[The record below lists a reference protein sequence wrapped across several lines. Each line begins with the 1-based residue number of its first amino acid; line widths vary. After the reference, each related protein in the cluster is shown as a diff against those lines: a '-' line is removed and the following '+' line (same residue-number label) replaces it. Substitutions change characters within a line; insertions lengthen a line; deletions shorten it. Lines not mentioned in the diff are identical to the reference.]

1 MPALYASD
9 PKMSLIRLDDISLQF
24 GEQVIL
30 REAAMQIEAGERVCL
45 IGRNGAG
52 KTTLL
57 KIITG
62 EIEVDAGEIT
72 LRSGLGISKLRQDL
86 PDALD
91 HSVREIVAE
100 GLAHVQDLVDEYTR
114 RSAADTDATELR
126 ELEKLQQQLDARG
139 GWNVDQ
145 QVDRII
151 TELDLPAHKTLHE
164 LSGGWRRRVALAR
177 ALVSQPDLLLL
188 DEPTNHLDLATI
200 SWLEDRLYNW
210 PGAILFITHDRSF
223 LQRLATRIIELDRT
237 RLVSWDCD
245 YQTYLRRR
253 EQADH
258 AEYEANQRFDKKLAE
273 EEVWI
278 RQGIKARRTRNEGR
292 VRALEVMREE
302 HAARIKREPGARIAI
317 DEAEESGRKVVRMR
331 NVGYGYDDQQI
342 IDGLTL
348 TVQRG
353 ERIGL
358 VGNNGVGKSTLLRLM
373 LGELQPQQGTVKIG
387 TGLETAYFDQL
398 RRELDPQ
405 RTVADIVGDGR
416 DYITINGKQ
425 RHVVGYLRGFLF
437 SAKRAM
443 SPAGILSGGERNRV
457 LLARLFTRSSNL
469 LVLDEPTNDLDVE
482 TLEVLEEKL
491 VDYTGTLIVVS
502 HDRMFLDNVAT
513 SILVFEDDGKVH
525 RYPGGYSDWLRRG
538 HQLADMEDPDKAAR
552 KEARAADRARRKQ
565 EPQKLSYKEQRELEA
580 LPAMISALEARVA
593 ELQEQCAAD
602 DFYSQPYEQTQPVL
616 DELTE
621 TQVTLDEKT
630 ERWLHL
636 EELQEQYTQSK
647 QER

>member
-1 MPALYASD
+1 
-9 PKMSLIRLDDISLQF
+9 
-24 GEQVIL
+24 
-30 REAAMQIEAGERVCL
+30 MQIESGERVCL

-52 KTTLL
+52 KTTLF
-57 KIITG
+57 KIISGQLET
-62 EIEVDAGEIT
+62 DDGEIT
-72 LRSGLGISKLRQDL
+72 YQSGLGISQLEQSL

-91 HSVREIVAE
+91 QTVREMVAE
-100 GLAHVQDLVDEYTR
+100 GLAEVSKLTDEYR
-114 RSAADTDATELR
+114 QRSDNHPDAKELR
-126 ELEKLQQQLDARG
+126 ELEKLQQQIEARG
-139 GWNVDQ
+139 GWNADQ
-145 QVDRII
+145 QIDRII
-151 TELDLPAHKTLHE
+151 TELGLPAEKKLDE

-188 DEPTNHLDLATI
+188 DEPTNHLDLTTI
-200 SWLEDRLYNW
+200 SWLEDRIYNW
-210 PGAILFITHDRSF
+210 SGAILFITHDRSF

-258 AEYEANQRFDKKLAE
+258 AEKEANQRFDKKLAE
-273 EEVWI
+273 EEVWV

-292 VRALEVMREE
+292 VRALDTMREE
-302 HAARIKREPGARIAI
+302 LSNRVKRERGAHISI
-317 DEAEESGRKVVRMR
+317 DEADESGRKVVRMR
-331 NVGYGYDDQQI
+331 NVSYSYDDNKVI
-342 IDGLTL
+342 NSLTL

-373 LGELQPQQGTVKIG
+373 LGELSAQEGTIKIG
-387 TGLETAYFDQL
+387 TALETAYFDQL
-398 RRELDPQ
+398 RRELDPN
-405 RTVADIVGDGR
+405 RSVADIVGDGR
-416 DYITINGKQ
+416 DYITVNGKQ

-482 TLEVLEEKL
+482 TLEVLEQKL
-491 VDYTGTLIVVS
+491 VEYNGTLIVVS

-513 SILVFEDDGKVH
+513 SILVFEDDGKIH

-538 HQLADMEDPDKAAR
+538 HYLADMDDPEKEARKAAR
-552 KEARAADRARRKQ
+552 EAARKVRKQ
-565 EPQKLSYKEQRELEA
+565 QPQKLSYKEKHELES
-580 LPAMISALEARVA
+580 LPEEITGLEQRSEKLQQQCSAV
-593 ELQEQCAAD
+593 
-602 DFYSQPYEQTQPVL
+602 DFYNQPYEKTQPVL

-621 TQVTLDEKT
+621 VQVKMDEKT
-630 ERWLHL
+630 ERWLKL
-636 EELQEQYTQSK
+636 EDQQQLYSQDK
-647 QER
+647 QNRS